1 MRTMGGSRPIMHTSN
16 VGRTRLKSKKAGQD
30 ENKYPTTTTGNG
42 SLWMD
47 FMKKYFHNFSNINCH
62 EMTKREKKLWLFLKL
77 DLFLPLFF

>member
-1 MRTMGGSRPIMHTSN
+1 MHTSN

-47 FMKKYFHNFSNINCH
+47 FMKKPFHNFSNINIAMKWQKERRNCGY
-62 EMTKREKKLWLFLKL
+62 F
-77 DLFLPLFF
+77 